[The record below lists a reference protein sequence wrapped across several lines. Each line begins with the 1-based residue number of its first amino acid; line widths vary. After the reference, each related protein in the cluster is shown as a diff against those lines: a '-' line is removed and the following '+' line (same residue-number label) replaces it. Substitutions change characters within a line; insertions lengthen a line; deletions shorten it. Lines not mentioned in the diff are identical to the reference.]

1 MNLKNNKRIMPILA
15 IALLAMISASVV
27 IAFIVRQKQKNEI
40 SAALEILRDSR
51 QPVIQVENTLEALFM
66 AENEFKEYTLS
77 YNKIHFENYKFQIT
91 RLMNHLDTLQA
102 MIKPFRQEGQE
113 GEAGRIIEERNKEA
127 GSYIRL
133 KRLTDSLMI
142 ISANIE
148 SVPFEK
154 PEETFAIKNFT
165 PSAGG
170 IKIDTLDFQ
179 QTTGSKS
186 KGLFGKIKTFLVGEE
201 EQKTTNAKVVVK
213 TGEPQPNPSEVQT
226 EADTSFSL
234 AKFAGEIINKS
245 NTYYQ
250 MQMRKQLQRR
260 NELRQSELKL
270 VRLNSALM
278 DEIRQILFSLKET
291 ASQSEGIYR
300 SQSTSAIVRSTNIMH
315 NSMLVAA
322 LAAFLL
328 AIATAVMMR
337 KNLKHQA
344 EIMASKQKAIKE
356 ADEKRRFL
364 AYMSHEFRTPLSS
377 VIGFAEQLEQAGLSN
392 EQMEYLSAIISSS
405 EILLTTVNDILDLS
419 KLEAGK
425 MTFLNEPFRPDRTIR
440 QVIRAFESTAKE
452 KGLAIRY
459 KPISG
464 NVILTGDEVR
474 LKQILNNLVSNAI
487 KYTVKGYIE
496 IHAELKEEKADRTWL
511 DVKVSDSGIGI
522 PAESFAG
529 IFNEYTRV
537 HTETSSRW
545 VIGTGLGLPVT
556 KRLIDNL
563 GGKIEVNSK
572 VGKGSVFAFKLPY
585 LPAKEIAETTK
596 AQKTFADLS
605 ESGLKLLVAD
615 DNFFNILLLKTI
627 FKRSG
632 LDVDVAE
639 NGSEALEKLKEGK
652 YDLLLS
658 DMYMPGMDGLELTRT
673 LRQHHDKSLRKMP
686 VIMITGNVSEEA
698 KIMMNEAGVSN
709 YLFKPF
715 QQSEL
720 LSLIGKYVA

>member
-1 MNLKNNKRIMPILA
+1 MKKESSNRIIPMLA
-15 IALLAMISASVV
+15 IALLIMISASVI
-27 IAFIVRQKQKNEI
+27 IAFMVRQKQKNEI
-40 SAALEILRDSR
+40 STALEILRDSR
-51 QPVIQVENTLEALFM
+51 QPVLQVENTLEALFM

-77 YNKIHFENYKFQIT
+77 YNKVHFENYKLQIA
-91 RLMNHLDTLQA
+91 RLMSHLDTLQT
-102 MIKPFRQEGQE
+102 MIKPFMKEEKG
-113 GEAGRIIEERNKEA
+113 GEASRIIEERSREA
-127 GSYIRL
+127 GAYIKL

-148 SVPFEK
+148 SVPFEE
-154 PEETFAIKNFT
+154 PDETFTIKKFT

-170 IKIDTLDFQ
+170 IKVDTLDIQ

-201 EQKTTNAKVVVK
+201 EQKTTNSKVIIK
-213 TGEPQPNPSEVQT
+213 TGEPQPDPAIA
-226 EADTSFSL
+226 EAETDTAFSL
-234 AKFAGEIINKS
+234 SRFAGDIINKS

-250 MQMRKQLQRR
+250 MQLRKQLQRR
-260 NELRQSELKL
+260 NELRQSELRL
-270 VRLNSALM
+270 VRLNTALM
-278 DEIRQILFSLKET
+278 NEIRQILFSLKES

-300 SQSTSAIVRSTNIMH
+300 SQSTSAIVRSTSILH
-315 NSMLVAA
+315 NSMLVAVF
-322 LAAFLL
+322 AAFLL
-328 AIATAVMMR
+328 AIATAVMIR
-337 KNLKHQA
+337 KNQRHQA

-425 MTFLNEPFRPDRTIR
+425 MTFLNEPFRPDQTIR
-440 QVIRAFESTAKE
+440 QVIKSFESAAKE

-459 KPISG
+459 KPIPG
-464 NVILTGDEVR
+464 NLTLSGDEVR
-474 LKQILNNLVSNAI
+474 LKQILNNMVSNAI
-487 KYTVKGYIE
+487 KYTIKGHIE
-496 IHAELKEEKADRTWL
+496 IQAALTEEQAGRIWL
-511 DVKVSDSGIGI
+511 EVKVSDSGIGI
-522 PAESFAG
+522 PAESIAD

-537 HTETSSRW
+537 HSETSSRW

-563 GGKIEVNSK
+563 GGNIEVNSK

-585 LPAKEIAETTK
+585 LPAKEIAETAKT
-596 AQKTFADLS
+596 QKTVADLS
-605 ESGLKLLVAD
+605 ESGLKVLVAD
-615 DNFFNILLLKTI
+615 DNFFNVLLLKTI
-627 FKRSG
+627 LKRTG
-632 LDVDVAE
+632 LDIDVAE
-639 NGSEALEKLKEGK
+639 NGSEALAKLKEGN
-652 YDLLLS
+652 YNMLLS
-658 DMYMPGMDGLELTRT
+658 DMYMPGMDGIELTRA
-673 LRQHHDKSLRKMP
+673 LREHQDNNLSKMP

-698 KIMMNEAGVSN
+698 KVMMNEAGVSN